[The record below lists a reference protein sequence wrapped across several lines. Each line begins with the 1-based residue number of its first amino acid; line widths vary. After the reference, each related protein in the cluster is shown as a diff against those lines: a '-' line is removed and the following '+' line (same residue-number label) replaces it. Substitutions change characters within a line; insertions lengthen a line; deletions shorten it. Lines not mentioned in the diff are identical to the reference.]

1 MNTTIPMP
9 ARHWWI
15 RIGLPLL
22 VVSVAAAVLLI
33 VSWSALVPATEVDA
47 IAVVIRTVQ
56 TDAPLPSESTT
67 GRVIQAP
74 GWVEADPF
82 SVYAGALTEG
92 VVEDMLVLEGDHV
105 SAGQP
110 VARLVA
116 DDAKIGVQAAT
127 ASLEVALQQ
136 AANATAT
143 LAMID
148 PEVAAAQAA
157 RRSLVDEHTRKQAL
171 LDDGAFAQGPVTRLG
186 IGIESADADIAQLE
200 ARRQLLESQVRSAK
214 AGIAVAR
221 ATLAQAELALARTTI
236 SSPIDGI
243 VIERLTSPGSVI
255 RFGNGE
261 HSSHIVHLYDPAHMQ
276 VRADV
281 PLTDASSVGVGHPAE
296 IIVDVLPDHIFSGS
310 VTRFVHRAD
319 IQKNTVEVKVHI
331 DDPSELLKPDM
342 LARVRILQP
351 QAIQGAKTMR
361 SVSRVFIPSSALMA
375 DGSVLVIEDWN
386 RGRGRAARQSVS
398 LGDIVIDGWHEV
410 IDGLSPG
417 DRVLTAPT
425 PQLDGQAVHA
435 TATEGN

>member
-47 IAVVIRTVQ
+47 IAVVIRTAQ

-136 AANATAT
+136 AAKATAT

-186 IGIESADADIAQLE
+186 IGIE
-200 ARRQLLESQVRSAK
+200 
-214 AGIAVAR
+214 
-221 ATLAQAELALARTTI
+221 
-236 SSPIDGI
+236 
-243 VIERLTSPGSVI
+243 
-255 RFGNGE
+255 
-261 HSSHIVHLYDPAHMQ
+261 
-276 VRADV
+276 
-281 PLTDASSVGVGHPAE
+281 
-296 IIVDVLPDHIFSGS
+296 
-310 VTRFVHRAD
+310 
-319 IQKNTVEVKVHI
+319 
-331 DDPSELLKPDM
+331 
-342 LARVRILQP
+342 
-351 QAIQGAKTMR
+351 
-361 SVSRVFIPSSALMA
+361 
-375 DGSVLVIEDWN
+375 
-386 RGRGRAARQSVS
+386 
-398 LGDIVIDGWHEV
+398 
-410 IDGLSPG
+410 
-417 DRVLTAPT
+417 
-425 PQLDGQAVHA
+425 
-435 TATEGN
+435 